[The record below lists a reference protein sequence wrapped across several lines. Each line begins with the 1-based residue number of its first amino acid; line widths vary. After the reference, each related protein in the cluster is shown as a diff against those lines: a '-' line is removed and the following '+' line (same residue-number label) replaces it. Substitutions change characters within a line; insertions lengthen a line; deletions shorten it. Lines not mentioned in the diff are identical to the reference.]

1 MPFPT
6 AVVTTVVTGRYLDA
20 SGKPAK
26 GYVSFKPDLSA
37 LGEGITV
44 ASIAVRR
51 PLDADGAFS
60 IELPASVNTGLDPDF
75 TYEYSVQIAGSS
87 YPRRI
92 YQIPVSVDDVDIE
105 ELVPTTTLPSRAR
118 FIFPTWT
125 TAPTNPRPGEVYY
138 DPATGDSSYW
148 NAVLEVWVPIVA
160 GSGGG
165 GGAPSGP
172 AGGSLTGTYPNP
184 TLKTNSVDTAQL
196 KDASVTAAKLSVSY
210 VPTLTYNNDL
220 ATTATALG
228 DLEEM
233 IGGKADLVHTHIIG
247 NVTGLQVALDAKA
260 PTASPTFTGTV
271 SGITKAMV
279 GLGNVDNTSDANKP
293 VSTATSAALA
303 LKADLVGGVIPT
315 GQIPAIAIT
324 EVFTAANQ
332 AAMLALTAQRG
343 DMALRTDN
351 GHRYV
356 LSTDSPGTLADWID
370 LGAATDAVASVN
382 GQTGIVVLGKTD
394 VGLSNVDNTSDAAK
408 PVSTATQTALN
419 LKANLASP
427 TFTGTVGGITKAM
440 VGLGSVDNT
449 SDAAKPISTAT
460 QTALNL
466 KANTASLAAVATSG
480 DYNDLINTPGG
491 GGGTAA
497 TFARAYIT
505 SGDFANT
512 VDAVWTPVS
521 GLTISI
527 AAVVGDNVEALYG
540 CLLDLGISANNFYDP
555 CVIVGGSIVRFAST
569 GTGTSAGAN
578 EGDPAIY
585 PNAGSRFRGADVS
598 FNFTATSGDISGGN
612 ITFGMAHIGPG
623 GGKVFANT
631 NYPFRWTVR
640 NDH

>member
-44 ASIAVRR
+44 ASVAVRR

-60 IELPASVNTGLDPDF
+60 IEIPASVNTGLDPDF
-75 TYEYSVQIAGSS
+75 TYEYTVQIAGGS
-87 YPRRI
+87 YPRRV
-92 YQIPVSVDDVDIE
+92 YQIPVSEDAIDIE

-125 TAPTNPRPGEVYY
+125 TPPVNPRPGEVYY

-148 NAVLEVWVPIVA
+148 NAVLEAWVPIVA

-172 AGGSLTGTYPNP
+172 AGGSLAGSYPNP
-184 TLKTNSVDTAQL
+184 TLKANSVDTAQL

-228 DLEEM
+228 DLEVM
-233 IGGKADLVHTHIIG
+233 I
-247 NVTGLQVALDAKA
+247 DAKA
-260 PTASPTFTGTV
+260 PIASPAFTGTV
-271 SGITKAMV
+271 SGITKSMV

-293 VSTATSAALA
+293 VSTATNAALA

-315 GQIPAIAIT
+315 GQIPSLAISD
-324 EVFTAANQ
+324 VFTVANQ

-356 LSTDSPGTLADWID
+356 LSTDSPGTLSDWID

-382 GQTGIVVLGKTD
+382 GQTGIVVLGKSD

-419 LKANLASP
+419 LKAPLASP
-427 TFTGTVGGITKAM
+427 TFTGTVSGITKAM

-449 SDAAKPISTAT
+449 SDASKPISTAT

-466 KANTASLAAVATSG
+466 KVNTASLAAVATSG

-491 GGGTAA
+491 GGGTAP
-497 TFARAYIT
+497 TFTRAYIT
-505 SGDFANT
+505 SGDYANT

-521 GLTISI
+521 GLTITI
-527 AAVVGDNVEALYG
+527 AAAVGDEVEAVYG
-540 CLLDLGISANNFYDP
+540 CLLDLGVSANNFYDP

-598 FNFTATSGDISGGN
+598 FGFTATSGDISGGN